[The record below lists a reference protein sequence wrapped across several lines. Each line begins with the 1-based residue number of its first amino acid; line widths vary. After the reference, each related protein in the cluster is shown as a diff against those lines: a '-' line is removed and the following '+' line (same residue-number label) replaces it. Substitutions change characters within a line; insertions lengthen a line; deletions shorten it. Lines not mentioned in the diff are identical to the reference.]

1 MNRIIAT
8 VISIALVIALAV
20 LTVSLDEGID
30 RDRLQEVSSIPNF
43 KPPASQDVVVPD
55 ETTDGT
61 EGKEGS
67 EAPNFTVTDAQGNPV
82 TLEQL
87 RGKPVILHFWAS
99 WAGSNTRELDMFQR
113 AYDQYKDT
121 VHFVIVNTT
130 SDSRETREQADAVL
144 SERGYTFPAYYD
156 LDASAANS
164 YSVIQLPTTFFI
176 DANGKAIAY
185 AASEINRGN
194 LDLGLQYCEES
205 AAKAEKDTEP
215 TESTE
220 SIETTEAT
228 SAA

>member
-1 MNRIIAT
+1 MNKLLAT
-8 VISIALVIALAV
+8 LISIALAIALLILAV
-20 LTVSLDEGID
+20 TMDREIG
-30 RDRLQEVSSIPNF
+30 RDRLAELSTLPDYTPSV
-43 KPPASQDVVVPD
+43 SQDITQN
-55 ETTDGT
+55 ES
-61 EGKEGS
+61 EEKEGDD
-67 EAPNFTVTDAQGNPV
+67 APNFTVTDAQGGTM

-130 SDSRETREQADAVL
+130 SDSRETREKADAVL

-156 LDASAANS
+156 LDASAANG

-176 DANGKAIAY
+176 DANGRAVAY

-205 AAKAEKDTEP
+205 AARAEKATEPAETTTP

-220 SIETTEAT
+220 STEAT
-228 SAA
+228 TAA

>member
-87 RGKPVILHFWAS
+87 RGKPVVLHFWATWVS
-99 WAGSNTRELDMFQR
+99 SHARELAMFQQ
-113 AYDQYKDT
+113 AYEEYQDT
-121 VHFVIVNTT
+121 VHFVMVNTT
-130 SDSRETREQADAVL
+130 SDNRETREKADQAL
-144 SERGYTFPAYYD
+144 SDGGFTFPAYYD

-164 YSVIQLPTTFFI
+164 YSVTSLPTTFFI

-185 AASEINRGN
+185 AASELVRAN
-194 LDLGLQYCEES
+194 LDLGLQYCEQS
-205 AAKAEKDTEP
+205 AAKAEQT
-215 TESTE
+215 T
-220 SIETTEAT
+220 ETTET
-228 SAA
+228 TDTTENTEAA

>member
-1 MNRIIAT
+1 MNKLFAML
-8 VISIALVIALAV
+8 VSIALAAALLILAV
-20 LTVSLDEGID
+20 TMD
-30 RDRLQEVSSIPNF
+30 REIGRERLEELSTLPDYTPSV
-43 KPPASQDVVVPD
+43 SQDITQN
-55 ETTDGT
+55 ES
-61 EGKEGS
+61 EEKEGDD
-67 EAPNFTVTDAQGNPV
+67 APNFTVTDAQGGAM

-99 WAGSNTRELDMFQR
+99 WVGSSIRELDMFQR

-194 LDLGLQYCEES
+194 LDLGLQYCEQS
-205 AAKAEKDTEP
+205 AAKAEKDTAP
-215 TESTE
+215 TESTDPT
-220 SIETTEAT
+220 ETTEAT